1 MCFKYFDFFPRYT
14 LICSQTHVPMFDR
27 LIVDHLSK
35 QKCAHKKTNEEIIY
49 IPSYTAGGS
58 FFVAT
63 IRTLHN
69 LELESKWKSLYT
81 TMTKFNL
88 IVYFDRLLHVKL
100 YLILYA
106 VFTGKKK
113 RLDGEKGNPI
123 FKFPLFRVKEFTLKT
138 FYYSSLASSF

>member
-1 MCFKYFDFFPRYT
+1 
-14 LICSQTHVPMFDR
+14 
-27 LIVDHLSK
+27 
-35 QKCAHKKTNEEIIY
+35 
-49 IPSYTAGGS
+49 
-58 FFVAT
+58 
-63 IRTLHN
+63 
-69 LELESKWKSLYT
+69 
-81 TMTKFNL
+81 MTKFNL

-106 VFTGKKK
+106 VFTGEKK

>member
-1 MCFKYFDFFPRYT
+1 MYIRKQYHINYFPQCLLICNTLHALALIIVCFKYFDFFPRYT

-69 LELESKWKSLYT
+69 LELESK
-81 TMTKFNL
+81 
-88 IVYFDRLLHVKL
+88 
-100 YLILYA
+100 
-106 VFTGKKK
+106 
-113 RLDGEKGNPI
+113 
-123 FKFPLFRVKEFTLKT
+123 
-138 FYYSSLASSF
+138 